1 MPETGISAPEAKI
14 AVPGPILLILV
25 SKYMFF
31 GSGNP
36 FLPLAKLYSGQEFKA
51 SEIYVSAN
59 LIFELQRPL
68 GTPPKVATK
77 IFFREKLLNIHT
89 KDRKIFGTHYNH
101 SFGSGKL
108 KTLEGV
114 VRTPPREVKG

>member
-14 AVPGPILLILV
+14 VVPGPILLILV
-25 SKYMFF
+25 SKCMFF

-51 SEIYVSAN
+51 SEINFSAN
-59 LIFELQRPL
+59 LISELQRPL

-89 KDRKIFGTHYNH
+89 KD
-101 SFGSGKL
+101 
-108 KTLEGV
+108 
-114 VRTPPREVKG
+114 

>member
-1 MPETGISAPEAKI
+1 MGSLEVPETGISAPEAKI
-14 AVPGPILLILV
+14 VVPAPILLILV

-59 LIFELQRPL
+59 LIFELWRPL
-68 GTPPKVATK
+68 GTPPKGGHQ
-77 IFFREKLLNIHT
+77 IFFL
-89 KDRKIFGTHYNH
+89 RK
-101 SFGSGKL
+101 
-108 KTLEGV
+108 V
-114 VRTPPREVKG
+114 VKHPYYP